1 MNDPYYY
8 GAITSFIAIKTYV
21 PNKYNF
27 DIVFSNIDTT
37 SINMI
42 GNLILRSEEVHTV
55 YFRHYN
61 EMLDFLDGNG
71 FKVEGN
77 DTDGYTISLL
87 NN

>member
-1 MNDPYYY
+1 MNPYYI
-8 GAITSFIAIKTYV
+8 ATLDSFIAIKAYV
-21 PNKYNF
+21 PDKNNF
-27 DIVFSNIDTT
+27 DIAFSNLDIT
-37 SINMI
+37 SIKMI

-55 YFRHYN
+55 YFRRYN

-77 DTDGYTISLL
+77 DTDGYIISLL